1 MFIIS
6 RIYVDIKYLRMYDT
20 RVIISKSVNRAYRQS
35 AKIRVVP
42 NNTAVIRVYEGTFV
56 ISKRLT
62 IYEGILTNAC
72 ISIYI
77 ITFDSFVRMKV
88 F

>member
-1 MFIIS
+1 M
-6 RIYVDIKYLRMYDT
+6 YLVDNTFVYMYDT
-20 RVIISKSVNRAYRQS
+20 RVIISKNVNRAYRQS

-42 NNTAVIRVYEGTFV
+42 NNTAVIRVYEGN
-56 ISKRLT
+56 KQAANN
-62 IYEGILTNAC
+62 ILTNAC

>member
-42 NNTAVIRVYEGTFV
+42 NNTAVRRVYEGN
-56 ISKRLT
+56 KQAANN
-62 IYEGILTNAC
+62 ILTNAC
-72 ISIYI
+72 ISIIYYYLRSI
-77 ITFDSFVRMKV
+77 LSYE
-88 F
+88 

>member
-1 MFIIS
+1 
-6 RIYVDIKYLRMYDT
+6 MYDT

-62 IYEGILTNAC
+62 IYEGSLFN
-72 ISIYI
+72 
-77 ITFDSFVRMKV
+77 
-88 F
+88 